1 MKATTIETVERERE
15 RERESY
21 TLVNKSRLL
30 NSSIST
36 TLCTLKKIYINKK
49 TEMKPIYWVF
59 VAAFFVQINKLLN
72 FKINKKVNEIS
83 KISNIYE
90 KGRNEK

>member
-1 MKATTIETVERERE
+1 MKATTIETVER
-15 RERESY
+15 Y

-49 TEMKPIYWVF
+49 TEMKPIYWFF
-59 VAAFFVQINKLLN
+59 VAAFFCSNK
-72 FKINKKVNEIS
+72 
-83 KISNIYE
+83 
-90 KGRNEK
+90 